1 MKAVGPN
8 PLTSNQESK
17 KGIDDK
23 NSVLSQSYRG
33 RGNGYTLVRSCAIA
47 GGAASREPGKRA
59 PTCESGKTESGS
71 AER

>member
-8 PLTSNQESK
+8 PLTSIK

-23 NSVLSQSYRG
+23 NSVLSQSYCG
-33 RGNGYTLVRSCAIA
+33 RGDRYTLVRSCAIA
-47 GGAASREPGKRA
+47 GGAASRELGKRA
-59 PTCESGKTESGS
+59 PPCEPGKTESGP